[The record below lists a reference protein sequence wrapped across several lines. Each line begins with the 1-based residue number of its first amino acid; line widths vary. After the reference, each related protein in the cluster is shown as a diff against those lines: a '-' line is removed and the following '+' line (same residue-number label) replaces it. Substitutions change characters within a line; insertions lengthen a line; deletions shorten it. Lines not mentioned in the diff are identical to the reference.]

1 MKTLFGRME
10 RKTSTKGIDVDNVVQ
25 LPSGDAGLHN
35 NIVRLNNLHIDSKK
49 RDISRFFRREAV
61 VVENIKNKEKV
72 LRYVMGN
79 PGGISISKSGAALD
93 YDAIDGLGIK
103 YREAVSLKIRRASAA
118 EIYQWFWIYPDL
130 GIRLSIRLGVV
141 GAMLGIMGFLTGII
155 TALL

>member
-10 RKTSTKGIDVDNVVQ
+10 SKTSTKGIDVDNVVQ
-25 LPSGDAGLHN
+25 LPSGDTGLHN

-61 VVENIKNKEKV
+61 VVENTKNKEKV

-141 GAMLGIMGFLTGII
+141 GAILGIMGFLTGII